1 MASTKPKR
9 TNNMNATETRAR
21 PGSAAAIHPGAVPRA
36 GWRERSFFAPSRD
49 LLDDTTRA
57 ILSFGT
63 MIRALV
69 FDFDGLILDTEEPV
83 YRSWLEVYE
92 AHGEELPFERWV
104 QIVGS
109 TTIGFHPQHH
119 LEERLGR
126 SLPKEVLDRRIGRRT
141 ELVLANNLL
150 PGVVEHLDAAKASGF
165 KVGVASSS
173 TSEWVSGH
181 LARLGILDRFDCVRC
196 RGGVT
201 NVKPEPDLYLA
212 VLECLGVGASD
223 AIAIEDS
230 PNGVLA
236 AKRAGMRCVATPTAI
251 TARLDLSQAD
261 LVLGSL
267 AELTLAELVRR
278 VVPA

>member
-1 MASTKPKR
+1 
-9 TNNMNATETRAR
+9 
-21 PGSAAAIHPGAVPRA
+21 
-36 GWRERSFFAPSRD
+36 
-49 LLDDTTRA
+49 
-57 ILSFGT
+57 

-141 ELVLANNLL
+141 ELVLANKLL
-150 PGVVEHLDAAKASGF
+150 PGVVEHLGAAKASGF

-173 TSEWVSGH
+173 TMEWVTGH

-196 RGGVT
+196 RDDVT

-212 VLECLGVGASD
+212 VLQCLGVIASE

-236 AKRAGMRCVATPTAI
+236 AKRAGMRCVAIPNSI
-251 TARLDLSQAD
+251 TAHLDLGQAD
-261 LVLGSL
+261 VVLGSL
-267 AELTLAELVRR
+267 AEVTLAELLRR